1 MQCPPKPVSEGIDA
15 VLSSSASYCI
25 WPERFHFQL
34 VPAAVVFLFF
44 RRALGFFRFGFLF
57 PLADRFAA
65 FVDDF
70 TLLFVLNDA
79 DRRTWFK
86 SDGDTNSECL
96 GPSAFSMAS
105 MIAAP
110 GLKLYT

>member
-1 MQCPPKPVSEGIDA
+1 MTPIGS
-15 VLSSSASYCI
+15 
-25 WPERFHFQL
+25 
-34 VPAAVVFLFF
+34 
-44 RRALGFFRFGFLF
+44 
-57 PLADRFAA
+57 
-65 FVDDF
+65 
-70 TLLFVLNDA
+70 
-79 DRRTWFK
+79 TWFK

>member
-1 MQCPPKPVSEGIDA
+1 MQCPPKLFRRALSSFIVVSELLHLAEG
-15 VLSSSASYCI
+15 L
-25 WPERFHFQL
+25 HFQL

-70 TLLFVLNDA
+70 TLLFVLNDT
-79 DRRTWFK
+79 DRQH
-86 SDGDTNSECL
+86 L
-96 GPSAFSMAS
+96 V
-105 MIAAP
+105 
-110 GLKLYT
+110 